1 MFFQELTSLIDLLLL
16 SLQNFLVKRIDI
28 KSELKANVVFF
39 GVRVGPEDVSLF
51 LLVLFRRIF
60 DVVEEMHKLFELGE
74 EFSLGVF
81 NHVSYIKNKIIRKT
95 NLI

>member
-1 MFFQELTSLIDLLLL
+1 MLEELASLVDLILL
-16 SLQNFLVKRIDI
+16 SLQNFLVEGIDI
-28 KSELKANVVFF
+28 ELELKADIIVLIARFIL
-39 GVRVGPEDVSLF
+39 EDVCLF
-51 LLVLFRRIF
+51 LFVLFRCIF
-60 DVVEEMHKLFELGE
+60 DIVEEMHELFELGE